1 MKKSQILVF
10 LQLLL
15 IVVVILLLSLILV
28 KNVPNKTF
36 ENSQMRRVGFFL
48 MATEK
53 YLKLVEQLI
62 ASMEENFCV
71 KNNQIYVNYFI
82 FTDNTIWTPHNI
94 KQSLRDYKIIYRKSQ
109 NWTMNTLLRF
119 EMILNEYEHLN
130 LNSYDYLYWL
140 DADMKMVAKICEDIF
155 GDRVGTMHADYHT
168 SEKAYPYES
177 RNRMSRAFVDQKHR
191 YEHSYYVG
199 SFFGGSQKE
208 MKSLMTKC
216 HENIQYDLRE
226 LNFIARVQDESHLNR

>member
-1 MKKSQILVF
+1 MKKTQMLVF

-15 IVVVILLLSLILV
+15 IAVVISLLSIILV
-28 KNVPNKTF
+28 KKTANKKF
-36 ENSQMRRVGFFL
+36 ENSQKIVGFFL
-48 MATEK
+48 MGTGK

-62 ASMEENFCV
+62 SSMEENFCV

-82 FTDNTIWTPHNI
+82 FTDNKIWTPNNI
-94 KQSLRDYKIIYRKSQ
+94 KQSLHKYKIIYRKSQ

-140 DADMKMVAKICEDIF
+140 DADMKMVDKICEDIF

-177 RNRMSRAFVDQKHR
+177 RYKMSRAFVDQKHR
-191 YEHSYYVG
+191 YEHPYYVG

-208 MKSLMTKC
+208 MKSLMKKC
-216 HENIQYDLRE
+216 LENIQYDLKE